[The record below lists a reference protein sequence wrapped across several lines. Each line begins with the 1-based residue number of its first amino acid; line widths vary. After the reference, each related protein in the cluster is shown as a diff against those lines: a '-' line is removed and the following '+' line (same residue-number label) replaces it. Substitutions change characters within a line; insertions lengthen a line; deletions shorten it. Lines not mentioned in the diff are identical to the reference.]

1 MHQHLYH
8 SKYIYFRPL
17 PTNAWW
23 ENMVLGGGDW
33 VSNVNPYIV
42 KIMNDGIHVGLPTEV
57 I

>member
-1 MHQHLYH
+1 
-8 SKYIYFRPL
+8 
-17 PTNAWW
+17 
-23 ENMVLGGGDW
+23 MVLGGGDW

>member
-1 MHQHLYH
+1 MHQHLKH
-8 SKYIYFRPL
+8 LKYIYFRPL